1 MDKLPQELEGIS
13 VLAVDDDPGA
23 RRLLEQ
29 VLTYC
34 KATVTVVATA
44 QEALEAV
51 EQLRPHVLLCDI
63 EMPGE
68 DGYSLLRR
76 IKALGPERGGNIP
89 AAALTA
95 YARGEDRTRALR
107 AGFQLYVSKP
117 VELTELVTVVTNLAG
132 RVTHR

>member
-1 MDKLPQELEGIS
+1 MDNLPQELEGIS

-132 RVTHR
+132 RVTRR